1 MPERRVVSMAQHH
14 DDTTTDRRTPDVIR
28 AAWINVLASALPPNA
43 AVVSL
48 FDR

>member
-1 MPERRVVSMAQHH
+1 MTKHR
-14 DDTTTDRRTPDVIR
+14 DDTTDRRTPDVIR
-28 AAWINVLASALPPNA
+28 AAWINVLASALRLVA